1 MTRSRRARPGLRPL
15 LVALLAVLG
24 RASCAVRP
32 PAPVP
37 PAESHIVIFHINDT
51 HAKIDAFAKVA
62 AILDAERKTGSEV
75 FFFSAGDI
83 FTGDPV
89 VDRFDPPG
97 RPIVEI
103 LERLGLDL
111 LTLGN
116 HEFDYGQ
123 DAVKDLLARFRTVSA
138 NIEAPAGVLP
148 GLEPSAVLKTRDG
161 LRMVVF
167 GLIQVEP
174 GNGLPSA
181 HPDKLRGLR
190 FSEPLARAAQLKR
203 LRDGGE
209 ILIGLT
215 HIGYLQ
221 DLALARQWPEIDVIV
236 GGHSHTK
243 VDPAENVEGVLVAQ
257 AGSDNR
263 FLGRIDLQ
271 LRNGRIVEKKGVL
284 IDLGRTTAE
293 DAGIKALVAGFQQ
306 SPALARVVA
315 RAPFEIGGKDA
326 LGSLMSD
333 AIRWAHGLDVAFQN
347 NGGIRLNRLPQS
359 ITLKDVYTLEPFGN
373 PVVRFDMTPAEIRSL
388 VRSSFERN
396 GAIDLQV
403 SGLVYEVRTDAE
415 KRVREVRLRLPDGSP
430 LAEDRTY
437 SVGLSSYIG
446 SSYAFNH
453 KDPGRS
459 LQTTVADALLGYLES
474 GADLGVYTRDLV
486 RALSE
491 RAPGA
496 SQN

>member
-1 MTRSRRARPGLRPL
+1 MISSRRTRQGCRPIL
-15 LVALLAVLG
+15 LALLAVLAL
-24 RASCAVRP
+24 ASCAVRP

-62 AILDAERKTGSEV
+62 AILDAERKAGSEV

-89 VDRFDPPG
+89 VDRYDPPG

-103 LERLGLDL
+103 LDRLGLDL
-111 LTLGN
+111 LTIGN

-123 DAVKDLLARFRTVSA
+123 DALKDLLARFRTVSA
-138 NIEAPAGVLP
+138 NIEAQAGVLP
-148 GLEPSAVLKTRDG
+148 GLEPAAVLKTRDG
-161 LRMVVF
+161 LRLVVF

-174 GNGLPSA
+174 GNGLPSS
-181 HPDKLRGLR
+181 HPDKLRGLQ
-190 FSEPLARAAQLKR
+190 FSEPLARAAGLKR
-203 LRDGGE
+203 LRGEGE

-221 DLALARQWPEIDVIV
+221 DLALARQWPQIDVIV

-243 VDPAENVEGVLVAQ
+243 VDPAENVEGVLVTQ

-263 FLGRIDLQ
+263 FLGRIDLH
-271 LRNGRIVEKKGVL
+271 LRGGRIVEKKGVL
-284 IDLGRTTAE
+284 IDLGRTTEE
-293 DAGIKALVAGFQQ
+293 DAGIKALIAGFRQN
-306 SPALARVVA
+306 PALARVVA
-315 RAPFEIGGKDA
+315 QAPFEIGGKDA

-333 AIRWAHGLDVAFQN
+333 AIRRAHGLDVAFQN
-347 NGGIRLNRLPQS
+347 NGGIRLNRLPQAIS
-359 ITLKDVYTLEPFGN
+359 LKDVYTLEPFGN
-373 PVVRFDMTPAEIRSL
+373 PVVRFDMTAAEIRGL

-403 SGLVYEVRTDAE
+403 SGLSYVVRTDDE
-415 KRVREVRLRLPDGSP
+415 KRVLDVQLRLPDGSP

-437 SVGLSSYIG
+437 SVGLSSYIA
-446 SSYAFNH
+446 SSYAFDH

-459 LQTTVADALLGYLES
+459 LQSTVADALLGYLEG

-486 RALSE
+486 RA
-491 RAPGA
+491 RAEKDPGA
-496 SQN
+496 SDN

>member
-1 MTRSRRARPGLRPL
+1 MTRSRRAPAGLCTL
-15 LVALLAVLG
+15 LVALIAVLG
-24 RASCAVRP
+24 LVACAGRA

-51 HAKIDAFAKVA
+51 HAKIDAFAKIA

-97 RPIVEI
+97 RPIVKI

-116 HEFDYGQ
+116 HEFDYGP
-123 DAVKDLLARFRTVSA
+123 DALKDLLARFRTVSA

-148 GLEPSAVLKTRDG
+148 GLEPSAVLKTRAG
-161 LRMVVF
+161 LRLVVF

-181 HPDKLRGLR
+181 HPDKLRGLQ
-190 FSEPLARAAQLKR
+190 FSEPLARAAGLKR
-203 LRDGGE
+203 LRDDGE

-215 HIGYLQ
+215 HIGYQQ

-236 GGHSHTK
+236 GGHSHTR

-263 FLGRIDLQ
+263 FLGRIDLH
-271 LRNGRIVEKKGVL
+271 LRNGRIVGKEGVL
-284 IDLGRTTAE
+284 IDLARTTAE
-293 DAGIKALVAGFQQ
+293 DAGIKALVAEYQR
-306 SPALARVVA
+306 SPALARIVA
-315 RAPFEIGGKDA
+315 RAPFEIGGKEA

-347 NGGIRLNRLPQS
+347 NGGIRLNRLPQA

-388 VRSSFERN
+388 VQSSFERN
-396 GAIDLQV
+396 NAIDLQV
-403 SGLVYEVRTDAE
+403 SGLSYEVRTDTE
-415 KRVREVRLRLPDGSP
+415 KRVREIRLRLPDGSP

-446 SSYAFNH
+446 SSYTFSH

-486 RALSE
+486 RALAE

-496 SQN
+496 PRN

>member
-1 MTRSRRARPGLRPL
+1 MTRTRRGRPGLRPL
-15 LVALLAVLG
+15 LVTLLAVLG
-24 RASCAVRP
+24 LASCAVNP
-32 PAPVP
+32 PVPVP

-89 VDRFDPPG
+89 VDRYDPPG

-103 LERLGLDL
+103 LDRLGLDL
-111 LTLGN
+111 LTIGN

-123 DAVKDLLARFRTVSA
+123 DALRDLLARFRTVSA

-161 LRMVVF
+161 LRMAVF

-181 HPDKLRGLR
+181 HPDKLRGLQ
-190 FSEPLARAAQLKR
+190 FSEPLARAAGLKR
-203 LRDGGE
+203 LRGEGE

-221 DLALARQWPEIDVIV
+221 DLALARQWPQIDAIV

-243 VDPAENVEGVLVAQ
+243 VDPAESVEGVLVAQ

-263 FLGRIDLQ
+263 FLGRIDLH
-271 LRNGRIVEKKGVL
+271 LRNGRIVGKKGVL
-284 IDLGRTTAE
+284 IDLGRTTEE
-293 DAGIKALVAGFQQ
+293 DAGIKALVDGFRQN
-306 SPALARVVA
+306 PALARVVA

-326 LGSLMSD
+326 LGSLISD
-333 AIRWAHGLDVAFQN
+333 AIRRAHGLDVAFQN
-347 NGGIRLNRLPQS
+347 NGGIRLNRLPQA

-373 PVVRFDMTPAEIRSL
+373 PVVRFDMTAAEIRGL

-403 SGLVYEVRTDAE
+403 SGLSYVVRTDE
-415 KRVREVRLRLPDGSP
+415 GKRVLEVRLRLPDGGP

-437 SVGLSSYIG
+437 SVGLSSYIA
-446 SSYAFNH
+446 SSYAFDH

-459 LQTTVADALLGYLES
+459 LQSTVADALLGYLES

-486 RALSE
+486 RALAE
-491 RAPGA
+491 KAPGA
-496 SQN
+496 STH

>member
-1 MTRSRRARPGLRPL
+1 M
-15 LVALLAVLG
+15 
-24 RASCAVRP
+24 
-32 PAPVP
+32 
-37 PAESHIVIFHINDT
+37 
-51 HAKIDAFAKVA
+51 
-62 AILDAERKTGSEV
+62 
-75 FFFSAGDI
+75 
-83 FTGDPV
+83 
-89 VDRFDPPG
+89 
-97 RPIVEI
+97 
-103 LERLGLDL
+103 
-111 LTLGN
+111 
-116 HEFDYGQ
+116 
-123 DAVKDLLARFRTVSA
+123 KDLLARFRTVSA

-161 LRMVVF
+161 LRIVVF

-190 FSEPLARAAQLKR
+190 FSEPLARAARLKG

-263 FLGRIDLQ
+263 FLGRIDLH
-271 LRNGRIVEKKGVL
+271 LRGGRIVEKKGVL

-315 RAPFEIGGKDA
+315 GAPFEIGGKDA

-347 NGGIRLNRLPQS
+347 NGGIRLNRLPQA

-373 PVVRFDMTPAEIRSL
+373 PVVRFDLTPAEIRDL

-396 GAIDLQV
+396 DAIDLQV
-403 SGLVYEVRTDAE
+403 AGLSYEVRTDAE

-437 SVGLSSYIG
+437 SVGLSSYIA
-446 SSYAFNH
+446 SSYAFSH

-486 RALSE
+486 RARAE
-491 RAPGA
+491 KAPGA
-496 SQN
+496 SNN